1 MACVS
6 CLQFDFDIKKN
17 FTFYLESRKM
27 YPFFNPRKI
36 VSNANFFTKHIYI
49 YIYIIKEKQYQ
60 LLFFFFQFIPNR
72 MLSKTHKI

>member
-1 MACVS
+1 
-6 CLQFDFDIKKN
+6 
-17 FTFYLESRKM
+17 M

-49 YIYIIKEKQYQ
+49 YIYIYIIKEKQYQ
-60 LLFFFFQFIPNR
+60 LLFFFQFIPNR